1 MADGMPVESSLIGR
15 TKFPSC
21 PVSSKKWLGLMTLT
35 TVVHRWSSTEA
46 KKRCNYFSQS
56 RAITKSNRPKQT
68 FPSFDHTSDALFQPS
83 QRAHSD
89 LLLGALHIPG
99 SWVGCRSCYL
109 ILPRN
114 RPREPADSCET

>member
-1 MADGMPVESSLIGR
+1 MPVESSLIGR

-21 PVSSKKWLGLMTLT
+21 PVSSKKWLGLMRLT

-83 QRAHSD
+83 QRSSLRPAARRSSYTRQ
-89 LLLGALHIPG
+89 LGWL
-99 SWVGCRSCYL
+99 RSEEHTSEL
-109 ILPRN
+109 Q
-114 RPREPADSCET
+114 SQS